1 MRFHSLRTAVLFGLV
16 ALALMANGKNPIAAA
31 QLAPPASPSVALSA
45 SPASAQAGQ
54 PVTLTWSSTNATS
67 VTLEPS
73 VGGVA
78 SQGSTTVRPSQ
89 STTYTITATGAGGSA
104 HASAQAIITPAP
116 PPAAVR
122 EPSQEEIPS
131 DQRQLRG
138 LDEQLQE
145 IKSDALRMSA
155 ELSQLEEKL
164 LYPSGT
170 QVAIFV
176 ALAKGDTMRLDA
188 VRLQIDGQLVA
199 HYIYSAKE
207 LKALRKGG
215 VQRIYVGN
223 VATGDHKLDVLVDG
237 KLEDGVDFSR
247 TGQFTFRK
255 EVKPRLIG
263 LSLAL
268 GLAARSATG
277 ADLRD
282 LYFGEALYHAYQGQ
296 YFDALQRL
304 DTELAQYHVLDEPEL
319 DTLHYHIND
328 AEFSVGDFELNYRMH
343 QRAGRA
349 IKAVL
354 EGAVDEAVRNEAAFR
369 LARIHFQKG
378 QLDDAL
384 QALARIKGTVPEEIR
399 GDVEFLRANV
409 YMAKGQPSEAVKVLA
424 QLKSNESLAGFVAY
438 NLAIARLQ
446 DGRTQEA
453 IEQLD
458 KAGRLAA
465 GSRRSGDPRQVQ

>member
-1 MRFHSLRTAVLFGLV
+1 MRFSSSLRTAVLFGLV

-45 SPASAQAGQ
+45 SSASVQAGQ

-73 VGGVA
+73 VGRVA
-78 SQGSTTVRPSQ
+78 AQGSTTVRPSQ
-89 STTYTITATGAGGSA
+89 STIYTVTATGAGGSA
-104 HASAQAIITPAP
+104 HASAQVIITPAP

-131 DQRQLRG
+131 DQRQMRG
-138 LDEQLQE
+138 LDEQIQE

-237 KLEDGVDFSR
+237 KLEDGADFSR

-255 EVKPRLIG
+255 EVKPRLVG
-263 LSLAL
+263 LTLAGPRSGNTPIAL
-268 GLAARSATG
+268 G
-277 ADLRD
+277 
-282 LYFGEALYHAYQGQ
+282 EW
-296 YFDALQRL
+296 
-304 DTELAQYHVLDEPEL
+304 
-319 DTLHYHIND
+319 
-328 AEFSVGDFELNYRMH
+328 
-343 QRAGRA
+343 
-349 IKAVL
+349 
-354 EGAVDEAVRNEAAFR
+354 
-369 LARIHFQKG
+369 
-378 QLDDAL
+378 
-384 QALARIKGTVPEEIR
+384 
-399 GDVEFLRANV
+399 
-409 YMAKGQPSEAVKVLA
+409 
-424 QLKSNESLAGFVAY
+424 
-438 NLAIARLQ
+438 
-446 DGRTQEA
+446 
-453 IEQLD
+453 
-458 KAGRLAA
+458 
-465 GSRRSGDPRQVQ
+465 